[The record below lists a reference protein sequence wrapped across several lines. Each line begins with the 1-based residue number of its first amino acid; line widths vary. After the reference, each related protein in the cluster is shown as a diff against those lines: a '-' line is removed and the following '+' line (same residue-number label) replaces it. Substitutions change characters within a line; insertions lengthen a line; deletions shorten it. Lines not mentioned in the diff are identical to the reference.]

1 VPILKTTQM
10 PEPTFEQIDAHIRSS
25 NIADFESGGR
35 ADFTAADVT
44 ADPGSAIAKIC
55 LAYRAVARCY

>member
-1 VPILKTTQM
+1 M